1 MTDEL
6 KELVLSPHSEVW
18 LVRKYLHNNDFKI
31 IDEKMIIDEDKF
43 YTIMK
48 VVKGIDDIYSEE
60 DYMYGKILIEKKDE
74 VLMKYIYKEY
84 NKVEK
89 IFENISKNGTDNAK
103 SRIAELE
110 KEKKMLTNVM
120 NKLENGD

>member
-1 MTDEL
+1 MKNKKIKLDNYEIRLVIKALNELRNESIKNQVPTD
-6 KELVLSPHSEVW
+6 
-18 LVRKYLHNNDFKI
+18 FI
-31 IDEKMIIDEDKF
+31 
-43 YTIMK
+43 
-48 VVKGIDDIYSEE
+48 
-60 DYMYGKILIEKKDE
+60 DE